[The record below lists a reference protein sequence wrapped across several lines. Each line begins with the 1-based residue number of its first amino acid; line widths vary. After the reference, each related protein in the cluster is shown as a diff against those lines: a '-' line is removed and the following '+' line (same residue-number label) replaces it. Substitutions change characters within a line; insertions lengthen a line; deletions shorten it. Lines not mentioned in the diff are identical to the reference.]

1 MVPAESRGIDRI
13 WEKHLNN
20 ILPGLVLAVV
30 LVASLWAMTRQ
41 WEKPLLDMHSFRQ
54 TQTAISTYYIA
65 KDPGMFLNYI
75 TPVLGKPWQAPMEV
89 PIYQCIVA
97 RWHNISGMSLDQSG
111 KLISILFWMACIWPV
126 WWLLGL
132 LDFTSAQRSIAGVLI
147 YSSPLYL
154 YWGRTF
160 MIETTGLFLS
170 LVMVACVVAG
180 YRVRDWRW
188 LLAALAFGIIAAL
201 CKASTWAIAVGV
213 AGLIVLF
220 SEGLPKWRDW
230 RWIAGSGIVS
240 TLPFIPTK
248 LWLDYGDSLKMLNPF
263 VRELFVVSSP
273 HHNSWNYGTLQQ
285 KLDPATWEHIW
296 RHITDQLLVPFPV
309 IGPFLMV
316 FVLVGGAIASP
327 KRIPLIL
334 IFLAGFAS
342 GPVIF
347 TNLYFEHSYYWCANG
362 IWLLLAVGTA
372 LAGIWEFR
380 PGRFWSEWRDV
391 GRVFRRGSGV
401 PPVVSKREKRQGAA
415 STVADVGAVWPQA
428 IALVLALTIAVSG
441 FVAWS
446 QRFLPILQALP
457 TRDQFDAAWRKP
469 VQKIVPPGRTILIVG
484 NDWNPNSLYYAER
497 KGIAFPTASWIPFP
511 GPQLDES
518 LAKLDPAEALGAV
531 VINERLISTDN
542 QAGISAILEKLGMSR
557 EGTRTPFGI
566 LFPAL
571 DLKFG
576 QLPTEGLK
584 MENGQ

>member
-1 MVPAESRGIDRI
+1 MES
-13 WEKHLNN
+13 
-20 ILPGLVLAVV
+20 
-30 LVASLWAMTRQ
+30 
-41 WEKPLLDMHSFRQ
+41 
-54 TQTAISTYYIA
+54 
-65 KDPGMFLNYI
+65 
-75 TPVLGKPWQAPMEV
+75 
-89 PIYQCIVA
+89 PIYQWIVA
-97 RWHNISGMSLDQSG
+97 RWHNISGISLDQSG
-111 KLISILFWMACIWPV
+111 KLISILFWMACIWPS
-126 WWLLGL
+126 WWMLGL
-132 LDFTSAQRSIAGVLI
+132 LNFTSPQRNFAGVLI

-154 YWGRTF
+154 YWGRAF
-160 MIETTGLFLS
+160 MIETTGLFFALG
-170 LVMVACVVAG
+170 MVACVVAG

-188 LLAALAFGIIAAL
+188 LLAALAFGTMAAL

-220 SEGLPKWRDW
+220 SDGLPKWRDW
-230 RWIAGSGIVS
+230 RWIAGSGIVAV
-240 TLPFIPTK
+240 LPFIPTK

-273 HHNSWNYGTLQQ
+273 HQSQWNYGTLQQ

-309 IGPFLMV
+309 AGPFLMV
-316 FVLVGGAIASP
+316 FALVAGAISSP

-372 LAGIWEFR
+372 LAGIWECR
-380 PGRFWSEWRDV
+380 PGRI
-391 GRVFRRGSGV
+391 
-401 PPVVSKREKRQGAA
+401 
-415 STVADVGAVWPQA
+415 WPQA
-428 IALVLALTIAVSG
+428 VALVLALTIAVSG

-446 QRFLPILQALP
+446 QRFLPILQSLP
-457 TRDQFDAAWRKP
+457 TREQFDEAWRKP

-518 LAKLDPAEALGAV
+518 RAKLDPTEALGAV

-542 QAGISAILEKLGMSR
+542 QSGVSAILEKLGMSR
-557 EGTRTPFGI
+557 EGIRTPFGI

-576 QLPTEGLK
+576 PLPTNEK
-584 MENGQ
+584 